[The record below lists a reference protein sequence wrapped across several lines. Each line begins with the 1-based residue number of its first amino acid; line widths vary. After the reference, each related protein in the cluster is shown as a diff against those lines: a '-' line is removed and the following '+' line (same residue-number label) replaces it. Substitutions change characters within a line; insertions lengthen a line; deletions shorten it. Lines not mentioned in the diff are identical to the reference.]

1 MAMLNDET
9 KRKLRLLNI
18 GEFISAVELQEDD
31 PQLLALPF
39 SERFQMT
46 VDHVYQDKYNMK
58 SERLIRQ
65 AKLRFPA
72 ADIHDI
78 YCGEKRRL
86 NRNLMGGI
94 ATCQYIEK
102 STSLIFQGFRS
113 TGKTG
118 LGCAYA
124 KEACRHHNR
133 TRCIR
138 LPDLLSEFHEKLGK
152 GGKEKLLGKYA
163 AYKVL
168 VIDEWLISD
177 LTAEDIDFLFELSE
191 LRYDSTSTIFCTLYK
206 QEDWLMRLGGGAR
219 AESIIER
226 YSHNVIRIEI
236 GDENMRDIF
245 GSRNTTI

>member
-1 MAMLNDET
+1 MIRMTGAFFCWGSLVVEMVWLSC
-9 KRKLRLLNI
+9 RKFVWSQNFNRLA
-18 GEFISAVELQEDD
+18 SH
-31 PQLLALPF
+31 LPF
-39 SERFQMT
+39 LKVRKILYT
-46 VDHVYQDKYNMK
+46 T
-58 SERLIRQ
+58 
-65 AKLRFPA
+65 RFPA

-78 YCGEKRRL
+78 YYGEKRRL
-86 NRNLMGGI
+86 NRNLMGEI

-102 STSLIFQGFRS
+102 STSLIFQGFSS
-113 TGKTG
+113 TGKTW

-133 TRCIR
+133 TRYIR
-138 LPDLLSEFHEKLGK
+138 LPDLLSEFHEKKLGK

-245 GSRNTTI
+245 GSRKTT